1 MNERL
6 RNSIAAAG
14 LTLNLVAQDIGVDP
28 KTVARWITQDRIPHA
43 RHRRAAAA
51 LVRAEETYLWPALVT
66 EKVAQSATSAELVT
80 LYPHRGAV
88 PGHLWLA
95 LAEAAQHA
103 IDVLAFAGLFLW
115 DGHPDLPVLLA
126 TKARAGTRI
135 RIALGDPE
143 SHALRLRGEEEGIDD
158 ALSARVRMSLT
169 YLRQTMK
176 TPGVEV
182 RLHGTTLY
190 NSIYRFDDQ
199 LLVNSHAYGAPAAQ
213 SPVLYI
219 RHLPGGRLFSHYEAS
234 FERVW
239 NKAQQIDHP
248 NVARRSIV
256 AGDIIPN

>member
-14 LTLNLVAQDIGVDP
+14 LTLNSVAQDVGVDP

-51 LVRAEETYLWPALVT
+51 LLGAEETYLWPALVT
-66 EKVAQSATSAELVT
+66 DKVAQSAAAAELVT
-80 LYPHRGAV
+80 LYPYRGAV
-88 PGHLWLA
+88 PGVLWML
-95 LAEAAQHA
+95 LAEAAQHS

-115 DGHPDLPVLLA
+115 DGHPDLPALLA
-126 TKARAGTRI
+126 AKAKAGTRV
-135 RIALGDPE
+135 RVALGDPY

-158 ALSARVRMSLT
+158 ALTARVRMSLI
-169 YLRQTMK
+169 YLRQAME

-199 LLVNSHAYGAPAAQ
+199 VLVNSHAYGAAAAQ
-213 SPVLYI
+213 SPVLHI
-219 RHLPGGRLFSHYEAS
+219 RYLQGGRLFTHYEAS

-239 NKAQQIDHP
+239 NKAHQVDPP
-248 NVARRSIV
+248 N
-256 AGDIIPN
+256 

>member
-14 LTLNLVAQDIGVDP
+14 LTLNSVAQDVGVDP

-51 LVRAEETYLWPALVT
+51 LIRAEETYLWPALIT
-66 EKVAQSATSAELVT
+66 EKVAQSATSAELIT

-88 PGHLWLA
+88 PGHLWMA
-95 LAEAAQHA
+95 LAEAAQHS

-169 YLRQTMK
+169 YLRQAVK
-176 TPGVEV
+176 APGVEV

-199 LLVNSHAYGAPAAQ
+199 LLVNSHAYGSPAAQ
-213 SPVLYI
+213 SPVFHL
-219 RHLPGGRLFSHYEAS
+219 RHLPGGRLFSHYQAS

-239 NKAQQIDHP
+239 SKTRQLDHLT
-248 NVARRSIV
+248 VVRGSV
-256 AGDIIPN
+256 VSSDIIPN

>member
-14 LTLNLVAQDIGVDP
+14 LTVNSVAHDVGVDP
-28 KTVARWITQDRIPHA
+28 KTVIRWITEDRLPHA

-51 LVRAEETYLWPALVT
+51 RIGAEETYLWPALIT
-66 EKVAQSATSAELVT
+66 EQVAQSAASAELIT

-115 DGHPDLPVLLA
+115 DGQPDLAVLLA
-126 TKARAGTRI
+126 TKAKAGTRI

-169 YLRQTMK
+169 YLRQAMK

-213 SPVLYI
+213 SPVLHI
-219 RHLPGGRLFSHYEAS
+219 RYLPGGRLFSHYQAS

-239 NKAQQIDHP
+239 DKAQQLNHS
-248 NVARRSIV
+248 NVVRRSVASSDIV
-256 AGDIIPN
+256 PN

>member
-14 LTLNLVAQDIGVDP
+14 LTVNSMAHDVGVDP
-28 KTVARWITQDRIPHA
+28 KTIARWITQDRIPHP

-66 EKVAQSATSAELVT
+66 EKVAQFATSAELIT

-88 PGHLWLA
+88 PGYLWLA
-95 LAEAAQHA
+95 LAEAAQNA

-115 DGHPDLPVLLA
+115 DGYPDLPGLLA
-126 TKARAGTRI
+126 AKAKAGTRI
-135 RIALGDPE
+135 RVTLGDPE
-143 SHALRLRGEEEGIDD
+143 SQALRLRGKEEGIDD
-158 ALSARVRMSLT
+158 ALSARVHMSLT
-169 YLRQTMK
+169 YLRQAMK

-213 SPVLYI
+213 SPVLHI
-219 RHLPGGRLFSHYEAS
+219 RRLPGGRLFSHYQES

-239 NKAQQIDHP
+239 DKALRLNHP
-248 NVARRSIV
+248 NIVRRSFISS
-256 AGDIIPN
+256 DIIPN